1 MGSQQTNL
9 STSASTQPFLQNKF
23 STIMKGLM
31 LLTLLIT
38 LSLVIDLSNSFWIAR
53 ARGGRG
59 GRFTRWGRSDPAMV
73 EDYDVEDYEDD
84 GELLNALADLLQE
97 KEKKSFSS
105 LVRNRDMRSLS
116 SMYGKRGP
124 MMNPMAKNK
133 GLGK

>member
-1 MGSQQTNL
+1 MGSQQTNS
-9 STSASTQPFLQNKF
+9 STSASAQPLLQTKF

-59 GRFTRWGRSDPAMV
+59 GRFTRWGRSDPAI
-73 EDYDVEDYEDD
+73 VEDYEDD

-105 LVRNRDMRSLS
+105 LVRNR
-116 SMYGKRGP
+116 
-124 MMNPMAKNK
+124 
-133 GLGK
+133 

>member
-9 STSASTQPFLQNKF
+9 STSASTQPFLHNKF

-73 EDYDVEDYEDD
+73 EDD